1 MGGGIGRLSADMH
14 RDAELIAPDLRAFD
28 AALDRALDPV
38 AAARARAASPD
49 ATLLGDLASNQSRDL
64 ADRVFAASRGALRSD
79 DPSFVETASDL
90 RSSGGFGLD
99 VVRTLPSLPH
109 QRRSGAGRM
118 RLAPLRLARVA
129 LAAAAAIAVVAGS
142 WIVIQQSGS
151 PERGRSNEMAQLPID
166 AANGIDGHSNS
177 SASSIAE
184 LTLVAMLDN
193 RSIGRPVGARPANA
207 SGLMTNW
214 VSADRL
220 GDSDAARLAAP
231 VLRTHGAAI
240 DDIESELEAI
250 LGVDDANESAASSD
264 ALFGNAT

>member
-1 MGGGIGRLSADMH
+1 MH
-14 RDAELIAPDLRAFD
+14 RDVDLIAPELRPFD
-28 AALDRALDPV
+28 AALDRALDPSLQAGRGSV
-38 AAARARAASPD
+38 PS
-49 ATLLGDLASNQSRDL
+49 TLAE
-64 ADRVFAASRGALRSD
+64 RVFAASRGALPSE

-90 RSSGGFGLD
+90 QFTGTMGLD
-99 VVRTLPSLPH
+99 TVRELPTLASH
-109 QRRSGAGRM
+109 RRSGLSRM
-118 RLAPLRLARVA
+118 RLVPLRLARVA

-142 WIVIQQSGS
+142 WIVIQQSTS
-151 PERGRSNEMAQLPID
+151 DAKRSAELAQAPTTD
-166 AANGIDGHSNS
+166 GGIDGRSNS

-193 RSIGRPVGARPANA
+193 RSIGRAPGAARPANS
-207 SGLMTNW
+207 SGWMTNW

-250 LGVDDANESAASSD
+250 LGVDEANAGASSD
-264 ALFGNAT
+264 GVWFGNGDTTGFSG